1 MTIGLHKKLG
11 ELNKYCGGGSPS
23 SGSSTISLPPP
34 PRFVTRDV
42 RQRAQRI
49 PEIVR
54 NRPDGRRFGET
65 SSNRGLSSLQPIISR
80 LTGGN

>member
-11 ELNKYCGGGSPS
+11 ELNKYCGGGATAPPS

-34 PRFVTRDV
+34 PRFVTRDLP
-42 RQRAQRI
+42 QRAQRI

-54 NRPDGRRFGET
+54 NRPDGRR
-65 SSNRGLSSLQPIISR
+65 GLSSLQPIISR